1 MSVATHDTSEPIAT
15 VAPSTI
21 GRYLRVALVL
31 MVLGWILEMVK
42 VITWW
47 R

>member
-1 MSVATHDTSEPIAT
+1 MSTDGVRESVAPAT
-15 VAPSTI
+15 V
-21 GRYLRVALVL
+21 GKYLQIALVL

-42 VITWW
+42 VIAWW